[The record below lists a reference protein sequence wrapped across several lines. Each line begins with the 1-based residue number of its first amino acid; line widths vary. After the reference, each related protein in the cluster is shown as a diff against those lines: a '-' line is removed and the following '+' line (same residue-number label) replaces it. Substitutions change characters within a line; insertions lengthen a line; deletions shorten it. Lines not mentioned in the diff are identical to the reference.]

1 MERTDEIL
9 VEEVA
14 TLQKAKHAVLD
25 VLAKDCAKLDQE
37 FLEKSGKF
45 IIDILR
51 EQRRLIDSGNGSIR
65 IETYNEHQM
74 MHGGGR

>member
-25 VLAKDCAKLDQE
+25 VLSKDCAKLDQE

-45 IIDILR
+45 VIDILR
-51 EQRRLIDSGNGSIR
+51 EQRRLIDSGNVSIR
-65 IETYNEHQM
+65 IETYAKK
-74 MHGGGR
+74 GSVGIRS